1 MLFFFQRTAAQQG
14 IRAMPTFFFFKNR
27 KKVDEMQGANPTG
40 LEDRINQWIGGAVET
55 TVIMSLL
62 FDF

>member
-1 MLFFFQRTAAQQG
+1 MQG

-40 LEDRINQWIGGAVET
+40 LEERINQWIRGAVD
-55 TVIMSLL
+55 TVVNVPFYIDLVM
-62 FDF
+62 